1 MSKIILTNRE
11 IHCLDVT
18 IRTLTTVS
26 WMITQV
32 RNVTRT
38 WVET

>member
-18 IRTLTTVS
+18 IRILTTVS
-26 WMITQV
+26 WMIILASIDV
-32 RNVTRT
+32 VSDVSN
-38 WVET
+38 